1 MATILISKMRH
12 SKSCRYILPITDY
25 NTATQPSMSPT
36 YSVSEV
42 DSKDIWWI
50 QNNFS
55 FKNTHT
61 YLLETTDGIS
71 VIMYLIAAASNT
83 EEIPGSN
90 VDLYPKIIKY
100 FLSIKNITFPKYN
113 SFMKLQNRNGF
124 EGWKHMIQIII
135 VLNCADLTIVSTC
148 WLDNSKCMLTW
159 Q

>member
-12 SKSCRYILPITDY
+12 RKSCRYNFANH

-113 SFMKLQNRNGF
+113 SFMKLQNRDGF

-135 VLNCADLTIVSTC
+135 VLNCAC
-148 WLDNSKCMLTW
+148 WLDNSKYMYN
-159 Q
+159 